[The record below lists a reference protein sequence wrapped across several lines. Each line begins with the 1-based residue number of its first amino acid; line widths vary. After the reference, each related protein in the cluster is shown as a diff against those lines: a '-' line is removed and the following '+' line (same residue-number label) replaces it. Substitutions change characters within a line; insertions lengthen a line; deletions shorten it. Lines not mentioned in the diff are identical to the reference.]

1 MAIQEKL
8 SLMIPGPTPV
18 PEKVLQALG
27 KHPIGHRSK
36 DFQDLVKITTE
47 NLKWLHQTKNDV
59 LTITGSG
66 TAAMEAGIINTL
78 SKGDK
83 VICGENG
90 KFGQRWVKVAKEFG
104 LEVIKIDAEWGK
116 PLNPEDFKKILEED
130 KQKEI
135 KAVILTHSE
144 TSTGVINDL
153 QMISS
158 HIRNHKKALSIID
171 CVTSIG
177 ACNVPVDEWELDI
190 VASGSQKGYMIPP
203 GLSFISM
210 SKKAWQAAEESNLPK
225 FYLNLKSY
233 KKSLLSNS
241 NPYTPAVN
249 LVFALDESLK
259 MMREEGLENIFARHN
274 RHKLAVSNAAKT
286 LNLNLFADE
295 EHLSPAVTA
304 IATDGIDAEEF
315 RKKIKN
321 KFDILLA
328 GGQDHLKGEI
338 FRVGHLGYVNDRDII
353 SVISAISNT
362 LLDQNKITTQQAGEA
377 LVVASKHLK

>member
-1 MAIQEKL
+1 
-8 SLMIPGPTPV
+8 MIPGPTPV
-18 PEKVLQALG
+18 PEKVLEALG
-27 KHPIGHRSK
+27 RHPIGHRSK
-36 DFQDLVKITTE
+36 DFQDLVEITTK
-47 NLKWLHQTKNDV
+47 NLKWLHQTENDV

-66 TAAMEAGIINTL
+66 TAAMEAGIISTL

-90 KFGQRWVKVAKEFG
+90 KFGQRWVKVAQEFG
-104 LEVIKIDAEWGK
+104 LEVIQINAQWGA
-116 PLNPEDFKKILEED
+116 PLNPEDFQKILEKD
-130 KQKEI
+130 KRKEI

-153 QMISS
+153 ETISS

-203 GLSFISM
+203 GLSFVSM
-210 SKKAWQAAEESNLPK
+210 SSKAWQASENSNLPK

-249 LVFALDESLK
+249 LIFALDESLK
-259 MMREEGLENIFARHN
+259 MMKDEGLEKIFKRHE
-274 RHKLAVSNAAKT
+274 RHKLAVSEAAKI
-286 LNLNLFADE
+286 LNLNLFANE
-295 EHLSPAVTA
+295 NHLSPSVTA
-304 IATDGIDAEEF
+304 IEIKDLDAEEF
-315 RKKIKN
+315 RKTIKN
-321 KFDILLA
+321 KYNILLA
-328 GGQDHLKGEI
+328 GGQDHLKGKI

-353 SVISAISNT
+353 SVIAAIGNT
-362 LLDQNKITTQQAGEA
+362 LVELKEISTTQVGES
-377 LVVASKHLK
+377 LRVASSQLLIT

>member
-1 MAIQEKL
+1 
-8 SLMIPGPTPV
+8 MIPGPTPV

-36 DFQDLVKITTE
+36 EFQDLVKITTT
-47 NLKWLHQTKNDV
+47 NLKWLHQTQNDI

-83 VICGENG
+83 VVCGENG
-90 KFGQRWVKVAKEFG
+90 KFGERWVKVAQEFG
-104 LEVIKIDAEWGK
+104 LEVIKITAEWGS
-116 PLNPEDFKKILEED
+116 PLNPEDFKEILEKD
-130 KQKEI
+130 KKKEI

-153 QMISS
+153 KTISS
-158 HIRNHKKALSIID
+158 YINEHKKALSIVD

-177 ACNVPVDEWELDI
+177 ACNVPVDEWKLDI

-210 SKKAWQAAEESNLPK
+210 SEKAWQASEISSLPK
-225 FYLNLKSY
+225 FYLDLKSY
-233 KKSLLSNS
+233 RKSLTSNN

-259 MMREEGLENIFARHN
+259 MMREEGLDKIFARHN
-274 RHKLAVSNAAKT
+274 RHKLAMSNAAKA
-286 LNLNLFADE
+286 LNLKLFADE
-295 EHLSPAVTA
+295 RHLSPAITA
-304 IATDGIDAEEF
+304 IATEQMDAEKF
-315 RKKIKN
+315 RKQIKDR
-321 KFDILLA
+321 FDILLA
-328 GGQDHLKGEI
+328 GGQDHLKGKI
-338 FRVGHLGYVNDRDII
+338 FRVGHLGYVNDRDIVT
-353 SVISAISNT
+353 VISAISNA
-362 LLDQNKITTQQAGEA
+362 LLDEKRITSQQAGEA
-377 LVVASKHLK
+377 LLVASKYLTMN

>member
-1 MAIQEKL
+1 
-8 SLMIPGPTPV
+8 MIPGPTPV
-18 PEKVLQALG
+18 PEKVLQALS

-36 DFQDLVKITTE
+36 EFQDLVESTTK
-47 NLKWLHQTKNDV
+47 NLQWLHQTKNDV

-90 KFGQRWVKVAKEFG
+90 KFGERWVKVAQEFG
-104 LEVIKIDAEWGK
+104 LEVIKIDSEWGT
-116 PLNPEDFKKILEED
+116 PLDPEEFKKVLEED

-153 QMISS
+153 ETISS
-158 HIRNHKKALSIID
+158 YILAHNTALSIVD
-171 CVTSIG
+171 CVTSLG
-177 ACNVPVDEWELDI
+177 ACNVPVDEWKLDI

-203 GLSFISM
+203 GLSFIAM
-210 SKKAWQAAEESNLPK
+210 SQKAWEAAEKSNLPK
-225 FYLNLKSY
+225 FYLNLRSY
-233 KKSLLSNS
+233 RKSLSSNS

-249 LVFALDESLK
+249 LVFALDEALK
-259 MMREEGLENIFARHN
+259 MMRGEGLDNIFLRHN
-274 RHKLAVSNAAKT
+274 KHKLAMSNAVKV
-286 LNLNLFADE
+286 LNLKLFADE
-295 EHLSPAVTA
+295 KYLSPSVTA
-304 IATDGIDAEEF
+304 IKTEGMDAEQF
-315 RKKIKN
+315 RKTIKD

-328 GGQDHLKGEI
+328 GGQDHLKGKI

-353 SVISAISNT
+353 TIISAISNT
-362 LLDQNKITTQQAGEA
+362 LLGLGKITAHQAGEA
-377 LVVASKHLK
+377 LVIASKYLEGN

>member
-1 MAIQEKL
+1 
-8 SLMIPGPTPV
+8 MIPGPTPV

-36 DFQDLVKITTE
+36 EFQKLVESTTK
-47 NLKWLHQTKNDV
+47 NLQWLHQTQNDV

-78 SKGDK
+78 SSGDK

-90 KFGQRWVKVAKEFG
+90 KFGERWVKVAQEFG
-104 LEVIKIDAEWGK
+104 LEVIKINSEWGT
-116 PLNPEDFKKILEED
+116 PLNPEEFAKILEED

-153 QMISS
+153 ERISLY
-158 HIRNHKKALSIID
+158 IREHGTALSIVD
-171 CVTSIG
+171 CVTSLG
-177 ACNVPVDEWELDI
+177 ACNVPVDEWKLDI

-203 GLSFISM
+203 GLSFIAVSE
-210 SKKAWQAAEESNLPK
+210 KAWEATEKSDLPK

-233 KKSLLSNS
+233 RKSLLSNS

-249 LVFALDESLK
+249 LVFALDEALK
-259 MMREEGLENIFARHN
+259 MMRDEGLQNIFQRHN
-274 RHKLAVSNAAKT
+274 KHKLALSNAVKS
-286 LNLNLFADE
+286 LNLKLFADE
-295 EHLSPAVTA
+295 KYLSPSITA
-304 IATDGIDAEEF
+304 IETKEIDAEEF
-315 RKKIKN
+315 RNMIKN

-328 GGQDHLKGEI
+328 GGQDHLKGKI
-338 FRVGHLGYVNDRDII
+338 FRVGHLGYINDRDII
-353 SVISAISNT
+353 TIISAISNI
-362 LLDQNKITTQQAGEA
+362 LLDQNKITSQQAGDA
-377 LVVASKHLK
+377 LLVASKYLKAD

>member
-1 MAIQEKL
+1 
-8 SLMIPGPTPV
+8 MIPGPTPV
-18 PEKVLQALG
+18 PEKVLQALS

-36 DFQDLVKITTE
+36 EFQDLVESTTK
-47 NLKWLHQTKNDV
+47 NLQWLHQTQNDV

-78 SKGDK
+78 SRGDK

-90 KFGQRWVKVAKEFG
+90 KFGERWVKVAKEFG
-104 LEVIKIDAEWGK
+104 LEVIKIDSEWGT
-116 PLNPEDFKKILEED
+116 PLNPEDFKKVLIED

-153 QMISS
+153 KTICSFVREHS
-158 HIRNHKKALSIID
+158 TALSIVD
-171 CVTSIG
+171 CVTSLG
-177 ACNVPVDEWELDI
+177 ACNVPVDEWQLDV

-203 GLSFISM
+203 GLSFIAM
-210 SKKAWQAAEESNLPK
+210 SQKAWEAAEKSNLPK

-233 KKSLLSNS
+233 RKSLLSNS

-249 LVFALDESLK
+249 LIFALDEALK
-259 MMREEGLENIFARHN
+259 MMREEGLDNIFYRHEK
-274 RHKLAVSNAAKT
+274 HKLAVSKSMKA
-286 LNLNLFADE
+286 LNLKLFADE
-295 EHLSPAVTA
+295 NNLSPSITAVNTEK
-304 IATDGIDAEEF
+304 INAEEF
-315 RKKIKN
+315 RKTIKN

-328 GGQDHLKGEI
+328 GGQDHLKGKI

-353 SVISAISNT
+353 GVVSAISST
-362 LLDQNKITTQQAGEA
+362 LFDLGKVSAKEAGEA
-377 LVVASKHLK
+377 IVVASKYLQKN